1 MYNVGPRHA
10 RAAVH
15 DDHVSFLKFLFDSD
29 YAQRRDIE
37 ELREMQ
43 YAAALNTS
51 GGGASEKWVGEIA
64 DEVKELAA
72 TVRVL
77 LRQMAEAKILDMERV
92 RDEVAEE
99 LRPKRK
105 AKPAARPAKP
115 PEPAFETTCTKCK
128 TTGLSTEM
136 VRIGADWLCR
146 PCARNP

>member
-51 GGGASEKWVGEIA
+51 SGGASEKWVGEIA

-105 AKPAARPAKP
+105 QATPRPDRP
-115 PEPAFETTCTKCK
+115 PEPAFPTTCTKCS
-128 TTGLSTEM
+128 TAGVSTEM
-136 VRIGADWLCR
+136 VRVGADWMCR

>member
-1 MYNVGPRHA
+1 MYNDKARHA
-10 RAAVH
+10 RPTVH
-15 DDHVSFLKFLFDSD
+15 DDGVSFLKFLFDSD

-51 GGGASEKWVGEIA
+51 SGGASEKWVGEIA

-77 LRQMAEAKILDMERV
+77 MRMMHEANLLDLARV

-105 AKPAARPAKP
+105 EKAPKPPKP
-115 PEPAFETTCTKCK
+115 PEPVFPTTCTKCK
-128 TTGLSTEM
+128 LEGVSTEM
-136 VRIGADWLCR
+136 VRVGSDWMCR